1 MTNCIQ
7 QGCTTCPSTRRAPL
21 APGHARQPVCAPH
34 ATPVR
39 ASPARVATVINKER
53 AHSHRLRTCSRP
65 RSPVHAG
72 PARAQISRR
81 VSKSRQARMESRS
94 SPTRYFRKDA
104 HPPPATVH
112 RAPSTIRRTAPRTG
126 FCRSRSGLVLHS
138 SSTGATCK
146 ASHGRGQSSPAFLLS
161 GKGLLSMFSPRELR
175 NRGDRGTSAGDV
187 ETLSGA
193 ASTVADRNS
202 DDEPTKSMPMLSG
215 LTVASGGGSTD
226 MRFSAALIGL
236 RSCGCT
242 RVLPLASWRDA
253 KRHYGQLGVRQYGAC
268 A

>member
-1 MTNCIQ
+1 M
-7 QGCTTCPSTRRAPL
+7 
-21 APGHARQPVCAPH
+21 CAPH
-34 ATPVR
+34 AAPVR
-39 ASPARVATVINKER
+39 ASPARAATVINKER

-81 VSKSRQARMESRS
+81 VSKSRQARIESRS
-94 SPTRYFRKDA
+94 SPTLYFRKGA
-104 HPPPATVH
+104 HPPAATVH

-193 ASTVADRNS
+193 ESTVADRNS
-202 DDEPTKSMPMLSG
+202 DDEPSKSMPMLSG

-226 MRFSAALIGL
+226 TRFSAALIAL
-236 RSCGCT
+236 ISCG
-242 RVLPLASWRDA
+242 
-253 KRHYGQLGVRQYGAC
+253 
-268 A
+268 